1 MVTGYVPSIDQWVV
15 LLLTVPLALAVA
27 SDAST
32 LKIPNRI
39 PSAIA
44 GLYAAYALAGWP
56 SVDVI
61 GGMLTGF
68 AVLVIGF
75 VAFSRG
81 MFGGGDAKMLAA
93 LALWAGPSLIL
104 ELIVVT
110 SVAGGV
116 IAAAIA
122 GWALLRRRATPGS
135 GGGIGCVA
143 VDAEVSILYRPMPYG
158 IAIAAGGVHTVI
170 RLLGV

>member
-1 MVTGYVPSIDQWVV
+1 MVTGYLPSTDQWIV
-15 LLLTVPLALAVA
+15 LLLTVPLALTVA

-39 PSAIA
+39 PVAIV
-44 GLYAAYALAGWP
+44 GLYPAYALAGWP

-61 GGMLTGF
+61 GGMLTGC
-68 AVLVIGF
+68 AVLFIGF

-81 MFGGGDAKMLAA
+81 VFGGGDAKMLAA

-104 ELIVVT
+104 ELVLVT
-110 SVAGGV
+110 SVAGGL
-116 IAAAIA
+116 IAVAMA
-122 GWALLRRRATPGS
+122 GSAKLRRRAPAGR
-135 GGGIGCVA
+135 GGEIGCVA
-143 VDAEVSILYRPMPYG
+143 VEAEVPILYRPMPYG

-170 RLLGV
+170 RLLGF